1 VAKVTVEERLRT
13 YFEREPSVVMAF
25 LFGSR
30 VKGIERMGS
39 DCDIGIYFKPQEYME
54 TETDIEY
61 PEELRIWSDLID
73 ILHTDNVD
81 IVVLNRAGQ
90 AIVYDILRKGLPL
103 VIKDRNLYM
112 DLLLKTS
119 YEAMDWWDFVKD
131 YYEISEKS
139 RSISPS
145 EKARLLRTLENEF
158 GELKDM
164 QSITYEDYLHNSFK
178 RKVIE
183 RWIENIVMAMLDIAK
198 IIMASSKRE
207 IPETYKEILKTFGT
221 VYINESFGEKIAWF
235 AIMRNIVTH
244 EYLDIRWKRIKKF
257 ITDAETFVPIFI
269 KGVNEV
275 LTVMSSPD

>member
-1 VAKVTVEERLRT
+1 VAEVTVEERLRT
-13 YFEREPSVVMAF
+13 YFEKEPSVSMAF

-30 VKGIERMGS
+30 ARGIERKGS
-39 DCDIGIYFKPQEYME
+39 DWDIGIYFRPQEYLE

-73 ILHTDNVD
+73 ILQTDD
-81 IVVLNRAGQ
+81 IDLIILNRAGSHL
-90 AIVYDILRKGLPL
+90 VYEVLRKGISL
-103 VIKDRNLYM
+103 VIKDRNLYI

-119 YEAMDWWDFVKD
+119 YEALDWWDFVKD

-139 RSISPS
+139 SSIAPS
-145 EKARLLRTLENEF
+145 EKARLLRALKFLENEF
-158 GELKDM
+158 KELKDM
-164 QSITYEDYLHNSFK
+164 QSITYGDYLHNSFK

-221 VYINESFGEKIAWF
+221 LYINESFGEKIAWF

-257 ITDAETFVPIFI
+257 IINDAEVLVPIFI
-269 KGVNEV
+269 KDVKDIIKE
-275 LTVMSSPD
+275 